1 MNCPKCHGEMRTYE
15 RNGIHVDQC
24 TECRGLF
31 LDRGELEHLVQ
42 AEGSFYGGGG
52 GGGGSEPRRQE
63 HHDHD
68 RDRDRGHDRGH
79 DSYAY
84 GGKHYKKRKKNFLE
98 ELFD

>member
-1 MNCPKCHGEMRTYE
+1 MTCPKCHGEMRTYE

-52 GGGGSEPRRQE
+52 GGSEPRRQE
-63 HHDHD
+63 HHD
-68 RDRDRGHDRGH
+68 
-79 DSYAY
+79 SYSH

>member
-1 MNCPKCHGEMRTYE
+1 MRTFE

-42 AEGSFYGGGG
+42 AESSFYGAGQPAAAPAPAAPQQHGGHFG
-52 GGGGSEPRRQE
+52 
-63 HHDHD
+63 
-68 RDRDRGHDRGH
+68 GH
-79 DSYAY
+79 DSF
-84 GGKHYKKRKKNFLE
+84 HYKGHSHKKRKKHFLE

>member
-24 TECRGLF
+24 SECRGLF

-42 AEGSFYGGGG
+42 AEGSFYGGDS
-52 GGGGSEPRRQE
+52 GGGSEPRRHEQQS
-63 HHDHD
+63 
-68 RDRDRGHDRGH
+68 H
-79 DSYAY
+79 DSYSH

>member
-1 MNCPKCHGEMRTYE
+1 MRSYE

-42 AEGSFYGGGG
+42 AEGSFYGG
-52 GGGGSEPRRQE
+52 SHAESAP
-63 HHDHD
+63 
-68 RDRDRGHDRGH
+68 RGHEPHRSD
-79 DSYAY
+79 DSYRY
-84 GGKHYKKRKKNFLE
+84 QGKDYRKRKKNFLE

>member
-1 MNCPKCHGEMRTYE
+1 MTCPKCQGEMRTYE

-42 AEGSFYGGGG
+42 AEGSFYGGSG
-52 GGGGSEPRRQE
+52 GGGGSEPRREEQ
-63 HHDHD
+63 H
-68 RDRDRGHDRGH
+68 H
-79 DSYAY
+79 DSYSH